1 MNVVQFIRLFLRHF
15 WLMATVGLIMASLVF
30 YLTKDGKKSY
40 SSFTIL
46 NTGLVSGYS
55 IEKSS
60 NSRVD
65 YAYVSSEFDNLI
77 NLAKSV
83 ETLEE
88 LSLNLMAE
96 CLLLSKPDNKIM
108 SAEGFPTLLEK
119 FEVIPEVE
127 LRPMT
132 DKASVIE
139 YLQNAKQNLNHPV
152 YELFYSD
159 DDYFGIDH
167 LTSQITVVREGKS
180 DMLKFSYQS
189 SDPAICKRTLE
200 LLIEIFISKQK
211 TLKEGQS
218 ASVVEFFERATQ
230 KSANKLRD
238 EELKMKAFRE
248 NYRIIN
254 YYEQTRFIAGKR
266 EDLYEKYNGEMMK
279 KAASKASLQRLEEKL
294 EERVNLSGIHK
305 ELAEKRNEL
314 SDIQSQL
321 IQIELAKDYHDT
333 FVDPLIE
340 KVLKS
345 KRERVKLE
353 LEENASKT
361 FEVVMTPEGAEL
373 KNMISSWLENYLAL
387 EEANARIEVM
397 DNRKREFEILYD
409 NFAPLGSKLKKIERA
424 IDVAE
429 REYLENLHSLNQA
442 RLHQHN
448 LMMST
453 NLVVVDKPLF
463 APKPA
468 KSQRMILVIVSF
480 MAGFILVFG
489 AAVAMDY
496 MDESMRNPAI
506 AMRNTGL
513 SLAGMFP
520 DFPEDSKKS
529 KVLFDEIE
537 LLTSGLLIQ
546 NIQAETHAATEAGK
560 PTFISLLSIREGEG
574 KTFLAKQIQRRFRQL
589 GNDVLI
595 IRPKNEGYFYHN
607 DWTFVDPDTDQE
619 YSLDCTA
626 QFQQYSFVL
635 IEYPGILKS
644 QYPNELLAKSALN
657 LLVCDANRV
666 WREVDKK
673 ALQTFQKGTQK
684 KPALVLNRTRVD
696 DLEDFIGEVPKHRS
710 LIRRKLKRII
720 SKE

>member
-1 MNVVQFIRLFLRHF
+1 MNLVQFIRLFLRHF

-96 CLLLSKPDNKIM
+96 CLLLSTPDNKVI
-108 SAEGFPTLLEK
+108 SVEGFPALMEK
-119 FEVIPEVE
+119 FAPLPETE
-127 LRPMT
+127 LNTLT
-132 DKASVIE
+132 DKSSVIK
-139 YLQNAKQNLNHPV
+139 YLKEAKQDLSHPV

-167 LTSQITVVREGKS
+167 LTATVTIAREGKS

-200 LLIEIFISKQK
+200 LLTEIFIAKQK
-211 TLKEGQS
+211 GLKEGQS

-230 KSANKLRD
+230 KSADKLRD

-248 NYRIIN
+248 DYKIIN

-279 KAASKASLQRLEEKL
+279 KAASRASLERLEEKL

-314 SDIQSQL
+314 SGIQSQL
-321 IQIELAKDYHDT
+321 VQIELAKDYHDS

-345 KRERVKLE
+345 KQEKIKQE
-353 LEENASKT
+353 LEENASQT

-373 KNMISSWLENYLAL
+373 KSMVSSWLENYLAL

-463 APKPA
+463 PPKPA

-496 MDESMRNPAI
+496 LDESMRNPAI

-537 LLTSGLLIQ
+537 WLTSGLLIQ
-546 NIQAETHAATEAGK
+546 NIQAETHAAVDGM

-574 KTFLAKQIQRRFRQL
+574 KTFLASQIQRRFRQL

-595 IRPKNEGYFYHN
+595 IQPKNEGYFYHN
-607 DWTFVDPDTDQE
+607 DWTFIDPETEQE
-619 YSLDCTA
+619 YSLDCPK
-626 QFQQYSFVL
+626 QFEKYSFVL

-644 QYPNELLAKSALN
+644 QYPNELLAKSAMT

-710 LIRRKLKRII
+710 LIRRKLKRMV

>member
-1 MNVVQFIRLFLRHF
+1 
-15 WLMATVGLIMASLVF
+15 MATVGLIMASLVF

-96 CLLLSKPDNKIM
+96 CLLLSTPDNKVI
-108 SAEGFPTLLEK
+108 SVEGFPALMEK
-119 FEVIPEVE
+119 FAPLPETE
-127 LRPMT
+127 LNTLT
-132 DKASVIE
+132 DKSSVIK
-139 YLQNAKQNLNHPV
+139 YLKEAKQDLSHPV

-167 LTSQITVVREGKS
+167 LTATVTIAREGKS

-200 LLIEIFISKQK
+200 LLTEIFIAKQK
-211 TLKEGQS
+211 GLKEGQS

-230 KSANKLRD
+230 KSADKLRD

-248 NYRIIN
+248 DYKIIN

-279 KAASKASLQRLEEKL
+279 KAASRASLERLEEKL

-314 SDIQSQL
+314 SGIQRQSV
-321 IQIELAKDYHDT
+321 QIELAKDYHDS

-345 KRERVKLE
+345 KQEKIKQE
-353 LEENASKT
+353 LEENASQT

-373 KNMISSWLENYLAL
+373 KSMVSSWLENYLAL

-463 APKPA
+463 PPKPA

-496 MDESMRNPAI
+496 LDESMRNPAI

-537 LLTSGLLIQ
+537 WLTSGLLIQ
-546 NIQAETHAATEAGK
+546 NIQAETHAAVDGM

-574 KTFLAKQIQRRFRQL
+574 KTFLASQIQRRFRQL

-595 IRPKNEGYFYHN
+595 IQPKNEGYFYHN
-607 DWTFVDPDTDQE
+607 DWTFIDPETEQE
-619 YSLDCTA
+619 YSLDCPK
-626 QFQQYSFVL
+626 QFEKYSFVL

-644 QYPNELLAKSALN
+644 QYPNELLAKSAMT

-710 LIRRKLKRII
+710 LIRRKLKRMV

>member
-1 MNVVQFIRLFLRHF
+1 
-15 WLMATVGLIMASLVF
+15 MATVGLIMASLVF

-96 CLLLSKPDNKIM
+96 CLLLSTPDNKVI
-108 SAEGFPTLLEK
+108 SVEGFPALMEK
-119 FEVIPEVE
+119 FAPLPETE
-127 LRPMT
+127 LNTLT
-132 DKASVIE
+132 DKSSVIK
-139 YLQNAKQNLNHPV
+139 YLKEAKQDLSHPV

-167 LTSQITVVREGKS
+167 LTATVTIAREGKS

-200 LLIEIFISKQK
+200 LLTEIFIAKQK
-211 TLKEGQS
+211 GLKEGQS

-230 KSANKLRD
+230 KSADKLRD

-248 NYRIIN
+248 DYKIIN

-279 KAASKASLQRLEEKL
+279 KAASRASLERLEEKL

-314 SDIQSQL
+314 SGIQSQL
-321 IQIELAKDYHDT
+321 VQIELAKDYHDS

-345 KRERVKLE
+345 KQEKIKQE
-353 LEENASKT
+353 LEENASQT

-373 KNMISSWLENYLAL
+373 KSMVSSWLENYLAL

-463 APKPA
+463 PPKPA

-496 MDESMRNPAI
+496 LDESMRNPAI

-537 LLTSGLLIQ
+537 WLTSGLLIQ
-546 NIQAETHAATEAGK
+546 NIQAETHAAVDGM

-574 KTFLAKQIQRRFRQL
+574 KTFLASQIQRRFRQL

-595 IRPKNEGYFYHN
+595 IQPKNEGYFYHN
-607 DWTFVDPDTDQE
+607 DWTFIDPETEQE
-619 YSLDCTA
+619 YSLDCPK
-626 QFQQYSFVL
+626 QFEKYSFVL

-644 QYPNELLAKSALN
+644 QYPNELLAKSAMT

-710 LIRRKLKRII
+710 LIRRKLKRMV